1 MRSGADLGRKSNLGK
16 ILRSECRRDV
26 RAILGWQRQ
35 GPGFLG
41 SGKSFEDGG
50 KLWDESE
57 NWGGK
62 RLSPA

>member
-35 GPGFLG
+35 FGESWFLRIREE
-41 SGKSFEDGG
+41 F
-50 KLWDESE
+50 
-57 NWGGK
+57 
-62 RLSPA
+62 